1 MKPKQAIVLAFLAA
15 VGVIIYLAAGRKPSG
30 SVTDEA
36 LGVLSGFRDR
46 MCACKDKACA
56 SKVSED
62 MTRWSQEYANTT
74 DKTPPNDATTKR
86 LAAIA
91 EDLGKC
97 MTQVMGSAGATAPIG
112 VPTSGD
118 PITAEVELPFEYSTE
133 KKDWLEAA
141 VAEFQRANPKVH
153 VKLIGKGSLEAANAI
168 LDGSDKPVL
177 WSPADSLV
185 ANLLASDWQ
194 TKNQAPLFPPSG
206 DTGPQP
212 LVLSPLVFVVWEER
226 AKVLNDSG
234 NHSQLS
240 WKTIRKAVTSPKGWA
255 GIGGKPTWGFVTL
268 GHTDPNRSNSGMQ
281 TIALMAY
288 EYFNI
293 TSGLTVEQMLD
304 PKFQDFVRDIERGVQ
319 HFESST
325 GTFMTDMI
333 RFGPSKYDIA
343 VVYES
348 LAVSQLENAQGRWG
362 SLHIYYPPVTIWSD
376 HPVVLLDAPWVTAD
390 QKKAGAQLI
399 AFLRSTPIQ
408 ATALRFG
415 FRPAD
420 TSVPMKTT
428 EGTNPF
434 TKSAQYGLSLELPPA
449 AQPPDGAVIRNML
462 MMWSRVVKPR

>member
-1 MKPKQAIVLAFLAA
+1 MKPKLAIVIAFLAA
-15 VGVIIYLAAGRKPSG
+15 VGVILYVATRKPSG
-30 SVTDEA
+30 GDSTGDQPRPAVGST
-36 LGVLSGFRDR
+36 
-46 MCACKDKACA
+46 
-56 SKVSED
+56 
-62 MTRWSQEYANTT
+62 
-74 DKTPPNDATTKR
+74 
-86 LAAIA
+86 AA
-91 EDLGKC
+91 
-97 MTQVMGSAGATAPIG
+97 QPAGP
-112 VPTSGD
+112 D
-118 PITAEVELPFEYSTE
+118 VELPFEYSTE

-141 VAEFQRANPKVH
+141 VAEFHKSHPRTR
-153 VKLIGKGSLEAANAI
+153 VKLIGKGSLEAADAI

-194 TKNQAPLFPPSG
+194 TKHQSQLFPTTG

-212 LVLSPLVFVVWEER
+212 LLLTPLVFVVWAER
-226 AKVLNDSG
+226 AKVLEPSG
-234 NHSQLS
+234 SGQLS
-240 WKTIRKAVTSPKGWA
+240 WKAIQKAVASPKGWA
-255 GIGGKPTWGFVTL
+255 GIGGKPAWGFVTL
-268 GHTDPNRSNSGMQ
+268 GHTDPNKSNSGMEA
-281 TIALMAY
+281 IALMAY
-288 EYFNI
+288 EYFQI
-293 TSGLTVEQMLD
+293 TSGLTVDQLLD
-304 PKFQDFVRDIERGVQ
+304 PGFQKFVKDIERGVQ
-319 HFESST
+319 RFEAST

-376 HPVVLLDAPWVTAD
+376 HPVVMLDAPWVTPA
-390 QKKAGAQLI
+390 QKAAGAELI
-399 AFLRSTPIQ
+399 AFLRSTPVQ

-420 TSVPMKTT
+420 TSVPVKTT

>member
-1 MKPKQAIVLAFLAA
+1 MKPKLAIVIVFLAVA
-15 VGVIIYLAAGRKPSG
+15 GAILYLAAGRKAGRTTGEPTGG
-30 SVTDEA
+30 S
-36 LGVLSGFRDR
+36 
-46 MCACKDKACA
+46 
-56 SKVSED
+56 
-62 MTRWSQEYANTT
+62 
-74 DKTPPNDATTKR
+74 AT
-86 LAAIA
+86 AAIPSEA
-91 EDLGKC
+91 KPEP
-97 MTQVMGSAGATAPIG
+97 TGAD
-112 VPTSGD
+112 V
-118 PITAEVELPFEYSTE
+118 EVAFEYSTE
-133 KKDWLEAA
+133 KRDWLEYA
-141 VAEFQRANPKVH
+141 VAVFNQANPRIH
-153 VKLIGKGSLEAANAI
+153 VKLIGKGSLESASAI

-185 ANLLASDWQ
+185 TNLLSSDWQ
-194 TKNQAPLFPPSG
+194 TKHQAPLFPPTG
-206 DTGPQP
+206 EAGPQP

-226 AKVLNDSG
+226 AKVLDPSSNG
-234 NHSQLS
+234 QLS
-240 WKTIRKAVTSPKGWA
+240 WKTIHKAVASPKGWA
-255 GIGGKPTWGFVTL
+255 GIGGKPAWGFVTL
-268 GHTDPNRSNSGMQ
+268 GHTDPNKSNSGLQ
-281 TIALMAY
+281 AITLMAY

-293 TSGLTVEQMLD
+293 TSGLTVEQLLD
-304 PKFQDFVRDIERGVQ
+304 PKFQDFVKEIERGVQ

-428 EGTNPF
+428 DETNPF
-434 TKSAQYGLSLELPPA
+434 ARSAQYGLSLELPAA
-449 AQPPDGAVIRNML
+449 AQPPDGPVVRNML
-462 MMWSRVVKPR
+462 MMWSRVVKPK